1 MVIKKATRE
10 LEPAEHKRYAV
21 YNCKIDN
28 EVIEF
33 DEIEEAIAYILTN
46 TDTTSVAIKRCGTTI
61 WR

>member
-1 MVIKKATRE
+1 MVIKNAAHA
-10 LEPAEHKRYAV
+10 LEPAEHKKYAV
-21 YNCKIDN
+21 YKCKIDN
-28 EVIEF
+28 KVVEF

>member
-1 MVIKKATRE
+1 MVIKKPHPSWNQ
-10 LEPAEHKRYAV
+10 LNIKKYAV